1 MPRLHSWHEPRVQS
15 KRPCLKQIKSK
26 VLIRKKYKCKRL
38 ANTIYTATQ
47 SPGVVTCGML
57 CLVLPLGECKE
68 KKHNMAGGIPWQLCS
83 LLEPSFPFYPGLTNV
98 LDEEESPPANPTQ
111 LNLKIF
117 HDAYRLCQQP

>member
-1 MPRLHSWHEPRVQS
+1 MPGLVHSWHEPRVQS

-68 KKHNMAGGIPWQLCS
+68 KKTQHGGGHTLAT
-83 LLEPSFPFYPGLTNV
+83 LLTPGTLISFLPRV
-98 LDEEESPPANPTQ
+98 DECA
-111 LNLKIF
+111 
-117 HDAYRLCQQP
+117 